1 MPEQGIAIGA
11 LARRSGCRIE
21 TIRYYERIGLL
32 PAPARQGRFRRY
44 AGADAARLAFIRR
57 ARELGFTLDQ
67 VRALLRLAGA
77 DAAGEGAG
85 GPAACADAREL
96 AAEHVAGVRARIA
109 ALRRMETVLAETL
122 RRCDA
127 GKAPE
132 CPLIAALA
140 GRPPP

>member
-77 DAAGEGAG
+77 DAPGGAG
-85 GPAACADAREL
+85 GPMVCADAREL
-96 AAEHVAGVRARIA
+96 AAEHLAGVRARIA
-109 ALRRMETVLAETL
+109 ALRRMETVLAQTL
-122 RRCDA
+122 RRCAA
-127 GKAPE
+127 GESPD
-132 CPLIAALA
+132 CPLIASLA